1 MPYATT
7 VIYSCKTFMESTGPG
22 RMQPSAVSDGERFG
36 LVRTRHPDLRFEA
49 SEQRHEPEKR
59 IGPSVSMF
67 DAA

>member
-1 MPYATT
+1 
-7 VIYSCKTFMESTGPG
+7 MESTGPG
-22 RMQPSAVSDGERFG
+22 RMQPSAVSDAERFG